1 MWCLVPLVIYTN
13 STRCQPIPEVKLLR
27 VRPGVRPVSIRGAWD
42 FSLLEFWTNRT
53 QEIRNKKCERGEGGE
68 DSFSRFWWF
77 SREREKFFIFHFR
90 KGGGNFET
98 KSALLS
104 SGLWKG
110 NKKHQSFYPSSP
122 QPRSAKYKKCRL
134 RDANFWATIFVSV
147 DFTSAKVDSIRS
159 LNFSSGCRN
168 L

>member
-1 MWCLVPLVIYTN
+1 MKGEKVEKIHSL
-13 STRCQPIPEVKLLR
+13 
-27 VRPGVRPVSIRGAWD
+27 D
-42 FSLLEFWTNRT
+42 F
-53 QEIRNKKCERGEGGE
+53 GG
-68 DSFSRFWWF
+68 SQ
-77 SREREKFFIFHFR
+77 EREKFFIFHFR
-90 KGGGNFET
+90 KRGGNFET

-159 LNFSSGCRN
+159 LNFLRVVEICSLLHRRNKFWLISGRRRYCNCFADWN
-168 L
+168 LRLFFSPRSHPFAHDNYF